1 MSQGGQQ
8 LQMSEQRPMLLVFLV
23 FATSLAALAVA
34 GVSAWLR
41 CGRGGECSSELAL
54 GILAL
59 GPACIIGILMIFLL
73 RVRITVPWVRTVVLA
88 VGVGIAALPLAAFL
102 FEDIR
107 MLPAFAALLAGAV
120 FLVIWG
126 EESEAR
132 VEPALAPPPAVVVA
146 ERPPRAT
153 APRPT
158 AVPRPSAERYLPRR
172 RRPAAALAVLRELS
186 TLNDAIIRHCERLAL
201 PGPAPAAPAY
211 RTPPSR

>member
-1 MSQGGQQ
+1 MMGMSQGGQQ
-8 LQMSEQRPMLLVFLV
+8 LQISEQRPMLLVFLV

-59 GPACIIGILMIFLL
+59 GPACMIGILMVFLL

-88 VGVGIAALPLAAFL
+88 VGVGVAALPLAAFL
-102 FEDIR
+102 FGDIR

-120 FLVIWG
+120 LLVIWG
-126 EESEAR
+126 EESGAR
-132 VEPALAPPPAVVVA
+132 VEPALAPPPTVVVA
-146 ERPPRAT
+146 ERPPRGA

-158 AVPRPSAERYLPRR
+158 AERYLPRG
-172 RRPAAALAVLRELS
+172 RRPAAALTVLRELS
-186 TLNDAIIRHCERLAL
+186 TLNDAIIRHCERLVL
-201 PGPAPAAPAY
+201 PGSAPAAPAY